1 MAESQASKGGM
12 AARADG
18 RQRSGEDERRFYSR
32 LASDSGSRTMVES
45 FAIPARTGRGFI
57 VENGR
62 IMRLTCHEAS
72 QVADL
77 DLFNRDNTNEQF
89 SSSKTRVIHGCHL
102 TTGDR
107 LWSHPVY
114 QRPMMTIVADSLP
127 HRPRP
132 DGAASHD
139 LLYGMCDEETHF
151 QRTGRAGL
159 PNCRDNLTRA
169 VAEFGLGPEDV
180 HDPFNVFM
188 RTGIDDEDGLF
199 YVAPEAKKGDYME
212 FYAEMDTI
220 CAISACPGASSGPKP
235 GGLRVEIFAT
245 TVVLCSQ

>member
-1 MAESQASKGGM
+1 MAEANASKDGTAGR
-12 AARADG
+12 AADRLT
-18 RQRSGEDERRFYSR
+18 SSEDEGLFYSR

-45 FAIPARTGRGFI
+45 FTIPARTGKSFI

-62 IMRLTCHEAS
+62 IMRLACHEDS

-77 DLFNRDNTNEQF
+77 DLFNRDDTKEQF

-114 QRPMMTIVADSLP
+114 QRPMMTIIADSLP

-132 DGAASHD
+132 DGAVSHD
-139 LLYGMCDEETHF
+139 LLYGMCDEQTHLR
-151 QRTGRAGL
+151 RTGRAGL

-188 RTGIDDEDGLF
+188 LTGIDEQGGLF
-199 YVAPEAKKGDYME
+199 YVPPEAKQGDYVE
-212 FYAEMDTI
+212 FHAEMDTI
-220 CAISACPGASSGPKP
+220 CAISACPGASSGPEP

-245 TVVLCSQ
+245 TVVR